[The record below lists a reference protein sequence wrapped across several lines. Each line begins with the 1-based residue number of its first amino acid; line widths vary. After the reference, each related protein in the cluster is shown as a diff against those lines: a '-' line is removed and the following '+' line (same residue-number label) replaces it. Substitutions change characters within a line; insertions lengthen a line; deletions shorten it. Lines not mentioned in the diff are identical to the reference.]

1 MPLKEDWVSAA
12 PAGAVQASSADDA
25 AQIQAFEPRE
35 KDAIGPGS
43 ECRAQ
48 L

>member
-1 MPLKEDWVSAA
+1 MPVKEGWVSAA
-12 PAGAVQASSADDA
+12 PGDAVQASSADDA

-35 KDAIGPGS
+35 KDAIEPGS